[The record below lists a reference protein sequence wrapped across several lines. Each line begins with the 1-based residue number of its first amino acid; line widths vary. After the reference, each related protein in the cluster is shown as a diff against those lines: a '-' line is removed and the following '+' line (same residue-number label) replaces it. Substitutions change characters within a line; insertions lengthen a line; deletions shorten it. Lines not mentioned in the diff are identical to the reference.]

1 MQEDDDDNGHTG
13 QPQDE
18 IAQHGST
25 PPGDHKIEP
34 GRNGIVAMVAALQA
48 RPPRRC

>member
-18 IAQHGST
+18 IAQHGFNSAGG
-25 PPGDHKIEP
+25 PQ
-34 GRNGIVAMVAALQA
+34 N
-48 RPPRRC
+48 